1 MQSITALADE
11 IRAGRRVTAAEALDL
26 YRGAPTA
33 LLGRLA
39 DAIRARRHPERIVT
53 YIIDRNVNY
62 TNVCVAKCNFCA
74 FYRDVG
80 SPEGYVLGFDEL
92 FRKIDETIAVGG
104 VQLLLQG
111 GHNPDLPLSW
121 YEDLFR
127 AIKARYPAFKLHA
140 LSPPEVIHLSRL
152 SQLPVPA
159 IIDRLIAAGL
169 DSIPGGGAEILVDRV
184 RRALHCYGKATSDEW
199 LDVMRHAHRAG
210 LRTTATMMY
219 GTVETDEERLEHLL
233 RLRELQDETGGFTAF
248 ITWSYQPDHTE
259 LAGSEATGID
269 YLRTLAIARIVLD
282 NFDNLQASWVTQGG
296 KVGQLSLA
304 YGANDMGSV
313 MIEENVVRAAGAS
326 YCMDEAEIV
335 RNIEDAGFIAKRRNM
350 HYQIL
355 GDPIYRE
362 RDVPRMLELATARA
376 DGDTS
381 VPSELRF
388 YPARSQAGKS
398 QRLQDFRIAELQKGL
413 QEGK

>member
-1 MQSITALADE
+1 MAISAIASKVRE
-11 IRAGRRVTAAEALDL
+11 GGRVDAVEALEL
-26 YRGAPTA
+26 YRHAPTS
-33 LLGRLA
+33 LLGELA
-39 DAIRARRHPERIVT
+39 DAVRARKHPERVVT

-74 FYRDVG
+74 FYREVG
-80 SPEGYVLGFDEL
+80 SSEGYVLGFDEL

-111 GHNPDLPLSW
+111 GHNPDLPLQW

-127 AIKARYPAFKLHA
+127 AVKERYPSFKLHA

-152 SQLPVPA
+152 SGLLAPE
-159 IIDRLIAAGL
+159 IIRRLIAAGL

-184 RRALHCYGKATSDEW
+184 RQLLHCYGKATADEW

-219 GTVETDEERLEHLL
+219 GTVETDDERLEHML
-233 RLRELQDETGGFTAF
+233 RLRALQDETGGFTAF
-248 ITWSYQPDHTE
+248 ITWSYQPEHTE
-259 LAGSEATGID
+259 LAGQEATGLD

-326 YCMDEAEIV
+326 YCMDEVEIV
-335 RNIEDAGFIAKRRNM
+335 RNIENAGFVAKRRNM
-350 HYQIL
+350 HYDLL
-355 GDPIYRE
+355 GDPIFRQRE
-362 RDVPRMLELATARA
+362 VPRMLELSTARDA
-376 DGDTS
+376 GDTH
-381 VPSELRF
+381 VPEELMN
-388 YPARSQAGKS
+388 YPARSRAGK
-398 QRLQDFRIAELQKGL
+398 QLRIIPN
-413 QEGK
+413 

>member
-1 MQSITALADE
+1 MAMTIEQIADKV
-11 IRAGRRVTAAEALDL
+11 RAGERLDGAESLDL
-26 YRGAPTA
+26 YRHAPTP
-33 LLGRLA
+33 LLGQLA
-39 DAIRARRHPERIVT
+39 DGIRARRHDEGVVT

-74 FYRDVG
+74 FYRPVG
-80 SPEGYVLGFDEL
+80 STDGYVLGFDEL
-92 FRKIDETIAVGG
+92 FRKVDETIAVGG

-111 GHNPDLPLSW
+111 GHNPDLPLTW
-121 YEDLFR
+121 YEDLFH
-127 AIKARYPAFKLHA
+127 AIKDRYPTFKLHA

-152 SQLPVPA
+152 SQLPVPQ
-159 IIDRLIAAGL
+159 IIDRLITAGL

-184 RRALHCYGKATSDEW
+184 RKLLHCYGKASADEW
-199 LDVMRHAHRAG
+199 LDVMRHAHHAG

-233 RLRELQDETGGFTAF
+233 RLRALQDETGGFTAF
-248 ITWSYQPDHTE
+248 ITWSYQPEHTE

-269 YLRTLAIARIVLD
+269 YLRTLALSRIVLD
-282 NFDNLQASWVTQGG
+282 NFDNLQASWVTPGG

-326 YCMDEAEIV
+326 YCMDEVEIV

-350 HYQIL
+350 HYETL
-355 GDPIYRE
+355 GDPIF
-362 RDVPRMLELATARA
+362 RDRDLPRMLELATAREE
-376 DGDTS
+376 GDTS
-381 VPSELRF
+381 LPAELLL
-388 YPARSQAGKS
+388 YSPRSQAGKKK
-398 QRLQDFRIAELQKGL
+398 LQNSRIAELQ
-413 QEGK
+413 EGK

>member
-1 MQSITALADE
+1 MIIDDIATKVRNGGRLDAGEALELYRHAPTALLARLADE
-11 IRAGRRVTAAEALDL
+11 IRARKHPSRV
-26 YRGAPTA
+26 
-33 LLGRLA
+33 
-39 DAIRARRHPERIVT
+39 VS

-62 TNVCVAKCNFCA
+62 TNVCVAKCTFCA

-80 SPEGYVLGFDEL
+80 STEGYVLGFDEL

-104 VQLLLQG
+104 VQVLLQG
-111 GHNPDLPLSW
+111 GHNPDLPLTW

-127 AIKARYPAFKLHA
+127 AVKARYPDFKLHA

-152 SQLPVPA
+152 SQLPVPT
-159 IIDRLIAAGL
+159 IIGRLMAAGL

-184 RRALHCYGKATSDEW
+184 RKLLHCYGKATADEW

-233 RLRELQDETGGFTAF
+233 RLRALQDETGGFTAF
-248 ITWSYQPDHTE
+248 ITWSYQPEHTE
-259 LAGSEATGID
+259 LSGSEATGLD

-313 MIEENVVRAAGAS
+313 MLEENVVRAAGAS
-326 YCMDEAEIV
+326 YCMDEVEIV
-335 RNIEDAGFIAKRRNM
+335 RNIEDAGFAAKRRNM
-350 HYQIL
+350 HYDVL
-355 GDPIYRE
+355 GDPIFRE
-362 RDVPRMLELATARA
+362 RDVPRMLELATARE
-376 DGDTS
+376 DGDTR
-381 VPSELRF
+381 VPEELSN
-388 YPARSQAGKS
+388 YPARSRAGKNLRVIP
-398 QRLQDFRIAELQKGL
+398 Q
-413 QEGK
+413 